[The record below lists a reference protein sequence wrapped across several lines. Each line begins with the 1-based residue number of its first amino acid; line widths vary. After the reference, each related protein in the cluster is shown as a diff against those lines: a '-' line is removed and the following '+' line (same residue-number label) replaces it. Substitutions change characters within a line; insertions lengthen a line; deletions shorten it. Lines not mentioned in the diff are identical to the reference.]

1 MQVKMPVLQNAASG
15 TEAGLEFWGSFT
27 TRAHTKLYPRQDV
40 PENFRILY
48 RTFLLLYTYT

>member
-1 MQVKMPVLQNAASG
+1 MPVLQNAA

-27 TRAHTKLYPRQDV
+27 TRTHAKSYPRQDV
-40 PENFRILY
+40 PENVRILY